1 MNSRLATD
9 MSSVALVP
17 RDAPCYDGSEV
28 CFVDGDHFV
37 YQAGAVLRVASARN
51 GKTEGFI
58 YPAEPCARGIS
69 AYCASSRG
77 GLVALA
83 RRSVPPVIDVL
94 CWPGAGAAEK
104 DGKPPYKQGLL
115 ARERRAMARGG
126 AGLEYG
132 GLALS
137 RNGQRLAAVSSVA
150 DAVLTVWD
158 VPKAGNSDGSSFDS
172 GGSVGSLKQITS
184 GGEPVEPLE
193 ATFLAS
199 VELPTACDT
208 VSFNPAN
215 PNMLLC
221 TATSA
226 HHDGVGGGHGGGC
239 FIYKLATS
247 HGHTSLTLVECNL
260 TSLPDPHV
268 PSESDENEG
277 EEADGSQPD
286 DESGWGTRRT
296 NGGADRN
303 DDNGSAA
310 SNASDDEG
318 DDEDD
323 DHAALQGH
331 HSHAH
336 GRLSVGAAVWGPG
349 DVVYLGTGAGVVGRF
364 DAATG
369 ALQCAWARGS
379 SNKIAPSSVVGLVL
393 TKDFLVVASK
403 SRMLYWLDATE
414 LNSIEHTATVFGIS
428 NGAPPERIARL
439 GHSPNY
445 RYLVV
450 ATAEGTLHSHA
461 IEPPA
466 DESKRSVS
474 TGMPDILP
482 ISSDFHDGFVLCA
495 ASLAVARRGVQSDA
509 FFTGGSD
516 GTVRGWWAEDSS
528 PAVARVFRALHPYDE
543 DDDASSSYSGSES
556 GSVES
561 RGSRRSSRSLQ
572 PGSGGALE
580 GLGAGEAF
588 DTEDGNQALDEAL
601 QGMAEVQEDGSEHS
615 NDDEDDND
623 SPDALSPVAVT
634 SLAALPG
641 RPVLAVGLADGQL
654 SLLLAHSVTPLHSN
668 GSLEAQLELLP
679 LDLKQFSRRPVTHLA
694 FSTPRRK
701 EQVSLL
707 AAGCATDGTIHIV
720 EMAEPSQF
728 ESVSPAHLG
737 VVARHCTLCFILLVF
752 IYGSGDAI
760 QSE

>member
-1 MNSRLATD
+1 M
-9 MSSVALVP
+9 
-17 RDAPCYDGSEV
+17 
-28 CFVDGDHFV
+28 

-77 GLVALA
+77 SLVALA

-104 DGKPPYKQGLL
+104 DGRPPYKQALL
-115 ARERRAMARGG
+115 GRERRAMARGG

-132 GLALS
+132 ALALS
-137 RNGQRLAAVSSVA
+137 RNGLRLAAISSIA

-158 VPKAGNSDGSSFDS
+158 VPKAANSVGSSFDS
-172 GGSVGSLKQITS
+172 GGSVGSIKQITS
-184 GGEPVEPLE
+184 GGELVEPLE
-193 ATFLAS
+193 AAFLAS

-239 FIYKLATS
+239 FIYKLSTS

-260 TSLPDPHV
+260 TSLPDPHE
-268 PSESDENEG
+268 PSELDEAGG
-277 EEADGSQPD
+277 EDGDGSQMD

-296 NGGADRN
+296 NGGADRTPN
-303 DDNGSAA
+303 DDAGSAG
-310 SNASDDEG
+310 SMSD

-379 SNKIAPSSVVGLVL
+379 SDKIAPSSVVGLVL

-403 SRMLYWLDATE
+403 SRMLYWLDSTE
-414 LNSIEHTATVFGIS
+414 LGSVEHTATVFGIS

-482 ISSDFHDGFVLCA
+482 ISNDFHDGFVLCA
-495 ASLAVARRGVQSDA
+495 ASLAVARRGVQSDT

-516 GTVRGWWAEDSS
+516 GTVRGWWAEDST

-543 DDDASSSYSGSES
+543 DDDASSSYSGSDS
-556 GSVES
+556 GSVGS
-561 RGSRRSSRSLQ
+561 VGSRRSSRSQQ
-572 PGSGGALE
+572 PGSGGAVE
-580 GLGAGEAF
+580 GIVAGSGGF

-615 NDDEDDND
+615 NEDDDDDDN

-654 SLLLAHSVTPLHSN
+654 SLLLAHAITPLHSN
-668 GSLEAQLELLP
+668 GSLDAQLELLP

-701 EQVSLL
+701 EQVTLL

-720 EMAEPSQF
+720 EMAEPSEF
-728 ESVSPAHLG
+728 KLVSSVSTSLD
-737 VVARHCTLCFILLVF
+737 C
-752 IYGSGDAI
+752 
-760 QSE
+760 